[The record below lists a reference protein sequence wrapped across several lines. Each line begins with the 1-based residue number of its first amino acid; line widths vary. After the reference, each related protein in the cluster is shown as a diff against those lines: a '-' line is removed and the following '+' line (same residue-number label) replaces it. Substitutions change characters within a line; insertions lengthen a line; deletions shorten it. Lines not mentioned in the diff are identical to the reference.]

1 MSETKHGPGSKRAQ
15 RQADIAEYVLQQG
28 SATAVDLAERFAVST
43 MTIHRDLDELE
54 RQRIVR
60 KHRGGVSVQPS
71 SIFESNVAYRM
82 RSAVRE
88 KRALAR
94 RARELVEPGMAI
106 MIDGSTTTLELA
118 RLLDDD
124 IPLTVVTN
132 FMGAISVLRDLP
144 NIRLIALG
152 GEWYRP
158 HESFLGVPCLE
169 AIDALRVD
177 LLFASISAVSGG
189 FTYHQEQEVVL
200 VKQAMMRAARRS
212 VLMVDHTKLDRV
224 ALHRVAPLPAWDLVL
239 TDDAAPERTL
249 QELRDQGIPYE
260 VVPSEPG

>member
-1 MSETKHGPGSKRAQ
+1 MSDIKNGLGSKRAQ
-15 RQADIAEYVLQQG
+15 RQADITEYVLQHG
-28 SATAVDLAERFAVST
+28 SATAADLAERFAVST

-54 RQRIVR
+54 RQRIVH

-94 RARELVEPGMAI
+94 RARKLIEPGMAI

-118 RLLDDD
+118 RLLDD

-132 FMGAISVLRDLP
+132 FMGAITVLRDLP
-144 NIRLIALG
+144 NIRLIGLG
-152 GEWYRP
+152 GDWYRP

-169 AIDALRVD
+169 AIEALRVD

-200 VKQAMMRAARRS
+200 VKQAMMRAAQRS

-239 TDDAAPERTL
+239 TNDAAPERTL
-249 QELRDQGIPYE
+249 KEMRDQGISFD
-260 VVPSEPG
+260 VVPSEHD

>member
-1 MSETKHGPGSKRAQ
+1 MSDIKNGLGSKRAQ
-15 RQADIAEYVLQQG
+15 RQADIAEYVLQNG
-28 SATAVDLAERFAVST
+28 SATAADLAERFAVST

-94 RARELVEPGMAI
+94 RARELIEPGMAI

-118 RLLDDD
+118 RLLDD

-132 FMGAISVLRDLP
+132 FMGAITVIRDLP

-158 HESFLGVPCLE
+158 HESFLGVPCIE

-200 VKQAMMRAARRS
+200 VKQAMMRAAQRS
-212 VLMVDHTKLDRV
+212 ILMVDHTKLDRV

-249 QELRDQGIPYE
+249 QEMRDQGIPYE
-260 VVPSEPG
+260 LVPSEHD